1 MLARFITAISLVAV
15 ASLAWADAPTPSAT
29 APETTVKVTL
39 ADAVAG
45 VQAFYA
51 GVTDFKATFT
61 QTMQRRHLPRPLHK
75 TGTVFFKR
83 PGMMRW
89 DYLQPDRVY
98 YISDGDTL
106 WSYEPE
112 ERVAYKVP
120 VKNSELY
127 GALKFLFGQGD
138 LKAGFVVALGTQG
151 SGRVTLE
158 LTPRDKQSA
167 YKLLRLHVA
176 VANWQIVE
184 TELIDPLDNV
194 SQITFADVTYEPL
207 KPEGFKFTPPEGV
220 RVQDFQDRR

>member
-1 MLARFITAISLVAV
+1 MLARFIIAVSLVAV
-15 ASLAWADAPTPSAT
+15 ATLAWADEPSSSATPSDAS
-29 APETTVKVTL
+29 PKVTL
-39 ADAVAG
+39 DETVAG
-45 VQAFYA
+45 VQTFYA

-61 QTMQRRHLPRPLHK
+61 QLMQRRHLPRPLRK
-75 TGTVFFKR
+75 TGTVFYKR

-112 ERVAYKVP
+112 EQVAYKVP
-120 VKNSELY
+120 VKDSELY

-138 LKAGFVVALGTQG
+138 LKTGFEVALGDQEK
-151 SGRVTLE
+151 GRVTLE
-158 LTPRDKQSA
+158 LTPKEKQSA

-176 VANWQIVE
+176 TTNWQIIE

-194 SQITFADVTYEPL
+194 SKITFSDVTYDAL
-207 KPEGFKFTPPEGV
+207 KLEGFKFTPPEGV